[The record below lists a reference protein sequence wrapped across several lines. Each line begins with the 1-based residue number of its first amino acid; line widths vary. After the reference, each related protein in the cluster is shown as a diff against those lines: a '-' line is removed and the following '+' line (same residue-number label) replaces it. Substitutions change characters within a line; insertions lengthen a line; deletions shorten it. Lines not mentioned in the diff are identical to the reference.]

1 MTVLS
6 VSYNAVCSIV
16 KFIIFASVGS
26 FTYAQKVLYMLYFV
40 SCIHSLKKSQ

>member
-16 KFIIFASVGS
+16 KFIIFTSVGS